1 MPMLESLDLV
11 CNSVAMTST
20 ASLGAYGSGRHVALV
35 TGAAR
40 RIGAAI
46 STRLAGAGFCV
57 VIHAHRHAEDAYALE
72 RDINAKG
79 GRAAVVIAD
88 LRDLAAR
95 TKLIS
100 DAAAIFGPLSLLVNN
115 ASVFM
120 SDRFDVQDDP
130 SWSANFEIN
139 LKAPVDL
146 ARAFAGQAPAELH
159 ASIVNLVDHR
169 VFKLTPQHFSYTLS
183 KSALYTATLTMAQAL
198 APRIRVNAIGPGP
211 TFANPKDG
219 EVGLSREISGVPL
232 SRAVSADDIADAV
245 LYLAQAASVTG
256 QMIAVDSGQHI
267 GWRTPD
273 ITD

>member
-1 MPMLESLDLV
+1 MSNANPDTNSLE
-11 CNSVAMTST
+11 A
-20 ASLGAYGSGRHVALV
+20 APIALV
-35 TGAAR
+35 TGGAR

-46 STRLAGAGFCV
+46 ATCLASAGYRV
-57 VIHAHRHAEDAYALE
+57 VIHAHGHFDEAQKLADDLSSR
-72 RDINAKG
+72 G
-79 GRAAVVIAD
+79 GHVRAVKADLTDPAARARLIAD
-88 LRDLAAR
+88 AA
-95 TKLIS
+95 S
-100 DAAAIFGPLSLLVNN
+100 QFGPLSLLVNN

-120 SDRFDVQDDP
+120 SDRFADQDEAG
-130 SWSANFEIN
+130 WNANFEIN

-146 ARAFAGQAPAELH
+146 ARAFAKQVPAGGN

-198 APRIRVNAIGPGP
+198 APHIRVNAIGPGP

-219 EVGLSREISGVPL
+219 AAGLSKEISGVPL
-232 SRAVSADDIADAV
+232 GRAVVADDIAEAV
-245 LYLAQAASVTG
+245 LYLARATSVTG

>member
-1 MPMLESLDLV
+1 MSKAITDP
-11 CNSVAMTST
+11 NSVKSAP
-20 ASLGAYGSGRHVALV
+20 VALV

-46 STRLAGAGFCV
+46 ATRLSEAGYR
-57 VIHAHRHAEDAYALE
+57 VIVHAHGHFEEAQKLAAELTLRGGEGHAL
-72 RDINAKG
+72 
-79 GRAAVVIAD
+79 RADLTDPSARSRLIAD
-88 LRDLAAR
+88 AESR
-95 TKLIS
+95 
-100 DAAAIFGPLSLLVNN
+100 FGPLSLLVNN

-120 SDRFDVQDDP
+120 SDRFADQDEA
-130 SWSANFEIN
+130 SWSSNFEIN
-139 LKAPVDL
+139 LKAPIDL
-146 ARAFAGQAPAELH
+146 ARAFAKQVPAGVN

-219 EVGLSREISGVPL
+219 EAGLSREISGVPL
-232 SRAVSADDIADAV
+232 GRAVAANDIADAV
-245 LYLAQAASVTG
+245 LYLARATSVTG

>member
-1 MPMLESLDLV
+1 MAHAISEPES
-11 CNSVAMTST
+11 SREAP
-20 ASLGAYGSGRHVALV
+20 VALV

-46 STRLAGAGFCV
+46 AMRLAAAGYRV
-57 VIHAHRHAEDAYALE
+57 VIHAHRHFQDAQTLANE
-72 RDINAKG
+72 ISSRDGHA
-79 GRAAVVIAD
+79 RAVQAD
-88 LRDLAAR
+88 LRSSSARSRLIAEAAR
-95 TKLIS
+95 Q
-100 DAAAIFGPLSLLVNN
+100 FGPLSLLVNN

-120 SDRFDVQDDP
+120 SDHFADQDEA

-139 LKAPVDL
+139 LKVPIDL
-146 ARAFAGQAPAELH
+146 ARDFAKQVPAGAN
-159 ASIVNLVDHR
+159 ASIINLVDHR

-198 APRIRVNAIGPGP
+198 APRVRVNAIGPGP

-219 EVGLSREISGVPL
+219 EIGLSREISGVPL
-232 SRAVSADDIADAV
+232 GRAVAADDIADAV
-245 LYLAQAASVTG
+245 LYLARATSVTG

>member
-1 MPMLESLDLV
+1 MTNPIK
-11 CNSVAMTST
+11 TST
-20 ASLGAYGSGRHVALV
+20 EIALV
-35 TGAAR
+35 TGGAR

-46 STRLAGAGFCV
+46 AMRLANAGYRV
-57 VIHAHRHAEDAYALE
+57 VIHAHSHFDEAQKLADGLSSRGGHAC
-72 RDINAKG
+72 
-79 GRAAVVIAD
+79 AVKADLTDPMARSQLIAD
-88 LRDLAAR
+88 AAS
-95 TKLIS
+95 K
-100 DAAAIFGPLSLLVNN
+100 FGPLSLLVNN

-120 SDRFDVQDDP
+120 SDHFADQDEA
-130 SWSANFEIN
+130 SWNANFEIN

-146 ARAFAGQAPAELH
+146 ARAFAKQVPAGVN

-198 APRIRVNAIGPGP
+198 APHIRVNAIGPGP

-219 EVGLSREISGVPL
+219 EAGLSKEISGVPL
-232 SRAVSADDIADAV
+232 GRAVAADDIAEAV
-245 LYLAQAASVTG
+245 LYLARAKSVTG

>member
-1 MPMLESLDLV
+1 MLEKWILI
-11 CNSVAMTST
+11 CNSVAMIFPASFTSHD
-20 ASLGAYGSGRHVALV
+20 SGRPVALV

-46 STRLAGAGFCV
+46 SVRLADAGFYV
-57 VIHAHRHAEDAYALE
+57 IIHAYRHADDAYALE
-72 RDINAKG
+72 EQIEAQG
-79 GRAAVVIAD
+79 AQAAVVLAD
-88 LRDLAAR
+88 LRDPEAR
-95 TKLIS
+95 TKLIL
-100 DAAAIFGPLSLLVNN
+100 DAAAVFGPLSLLVNN

-120 SDRFDVQDDP
+120 SDRFDNQDDA
-130 SWSANFEIN
+130 SWAANFEIN
-139 LKAPVDL
+139 LKAPIDL
-146 ARAFAGQAPAELH
+146 ARDFAKQVPVGAN
-159 ASIVNLVDHR
+159 ASVVNLVDHR

-198 APRIRVNAIGPGP
+198 APRVRVNAIGPGP

-219 EVGLSREISGVPL
+219 EAGLSREISGVPL
-232 SRAVSADDIADAV
+232 GRPVSADDIANAV
-245 LYLAQAASVTG
+245 LYLAGAPSVTG